1 MDILDDVIFYH
12 IERAIKS
19 YRQFAQARIKKL
31 GHDITIDQWLVLKV
45 LSDNPDI
52 PQKDLATAVF
62 KDNASVTRIIDL
74 LVQKKLVVRQHHKV
88 DGRRATLKITGSGHK
103 TISKIGT
110 IVALNRKLAQAGI
123 KQNELDAAKRVMR
136 RISNNCSGTT

>member
-1 MDILDDVIFYH
+1 MEILDDVIFYH

-31 GHDITIDQWLVLKV
+31 GHDITIDQWLLLRV

-52 PQKDLATAVF
+52 SQKELASSVF

-74 LVQKKLVVRQHHKV
+74 LVRKKLIIRHNHKL
-88 DGRRATLKITGSGHK
+88 DGRRATLKITEAGQK
-103 TISKIGT
+103 AISKIGT
-110 IVALNRKLAQAGI
+110 VVSQNRKLALEGI
-123 KQNELDAAKRVMR
+123 KQQELDVAKRILR
-136 RISNNCSGTT
+136 RISNNCSGMT